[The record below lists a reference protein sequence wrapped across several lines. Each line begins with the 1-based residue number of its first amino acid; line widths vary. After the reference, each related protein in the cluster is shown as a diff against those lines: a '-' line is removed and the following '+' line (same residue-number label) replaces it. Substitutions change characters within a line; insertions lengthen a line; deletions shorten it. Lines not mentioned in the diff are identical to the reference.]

1 MTFKN
6 KDTRYIVLYGQGY
19 IFATFLELS
28 YIYLWLLLSDVK
40 PTHLSINTE
49 ETRWQEE
56 DKRRWWSVL
65 IF

>member
-1 MTFKN
+1 MAFKN
-6 KDTRYIVLYGQGY
+6 QVTRYIVLYGQGY

-40 PTHLSINTE
+40 PTHLSINTTE

-56 DKRRWWSVL
+56 DERRR
-65 IF
+65 